1 MSFKKENSPIILI
14 GKRKNELGG
23 SIFYD
28 LYNELG
34 KNIPTPDLDEVRK
47 QIYGI
52 TDCIERGLVF
62 ACHDISEGGVAA
74 SLCEM
79 AFGNS
84 IGCSVNI
91 ESKLSTEKVL
101 FSETG
106 GFILETKNE
115 NVESIHSIFNQYKL
129 DAYVIGITGGNKI
142 KLNDTVDIKVND
154 AKKSWEDALQYKL

>member
-1 MSFKKENSPIILI
+1 MSFKRENSSIILI

-28 LYNELG
+28 LHNELG
-34 KNIPTPDLDEVRK
+34 KNVPTPDLNEVK
-47 QIYGI
+47 NQIYGI
-52 TDCIERGLVF
+52 TDCVERSLVF

-91 ESKLSTEKVL
+91 ESELSTEKIL

-106 GFILETKNE
+106 GFILEAKNE
-115 NVESIHSIFNQYKL
+115 NIESIHSIFNQYKL
-129 DAYVIGITGGNKI
+129 EAYVIGITGGNKI
-142 KLNDTVDIKVND
+142 KLNNAINITVDD
-154 AKKSWEDALQYKL
+154 AKKSWENGLRNKL